1 MWPKS
6 IWNSEETFNEILRII
21 VRVRVEIVIKTTKV
35 SDHSRDIMLKVMK
48 FINISVFLR
57 YILMK
62 IMRFRV
68 SFLIKTKKMFEN
80 VVDVHSFLKQGLCY
94 PDIYVDILYPNIH
107 CSFEKI
113 DIIHFHNCMHMLS
126 SHFFT
131 HQLSWHIF
139 HPYIHCSFEYA
150 NIRF

>member
-35 SDHSRDIMLKVMK
+35 SDHSRDKMLKVMK
-48 FINISVFLR
+48 FLNISVFLK
-57 YILMK
+57 YILIK

-68 SFLIKTKKMFEN
+68 FLIKTKNIWKCSWCTFVFKSRLMLSW
-80 VVDVHSFLKQGLCY
+80 HLCGHT
-94 PDIYVDILYPNIH
+94 NIH

-113 DIIHFHNCMHMLS
+113 DIVHFHNCMHMLS
-126 SHFFT
+126 SHFCT
-131 HQLSWHIF
+131 HQLSWHTF
-139 HPYIHCSFEYA
+139 SSLHPL
-150 NIRF
+150 